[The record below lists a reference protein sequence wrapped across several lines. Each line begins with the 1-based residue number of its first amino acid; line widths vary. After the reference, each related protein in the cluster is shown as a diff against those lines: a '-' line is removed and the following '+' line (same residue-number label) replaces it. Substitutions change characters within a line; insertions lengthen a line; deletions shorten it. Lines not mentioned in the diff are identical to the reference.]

1 MLLNNDEPTTYKEAM
16 MGPDSVKWLEAMK
29 IQVSIHIRNQVLNL
43 VDHPEGWNLLDIN
56 GPIINRL
63 DSTCRKTVYDKS
75 SRS

>member
-43 VDHPEGWNLLDIN
+43 VDHPEGWNLLDMD
-56 GPIINRL
+56 L
-63 DSTCRKTVYDKS
+63 
-75 SRS
+75 

>member
-16 MGPDSVKWLEAMK
+16 MGPDSIKWLEAMK
-29 IQVSIHIRNQVLNL
+29 IQDSIHIRKQVLNL
-43 VDHPEGWNLLDIN
+43 VDHPKGWNLLD

-63 DSTCRKTVYDKS
+63 DSICRKAVYDKS